1 MNSMSGATAS
11 SLWPRIITSIILIPS
26 ALAAVYAGGWV
37 LAVWAG
43 AAGFAMA
50 REWTR
55 IVHRDARLGWR
66 FALHGL
72 AIVSSQILLVAG
84 EPNLAIAS
92 ILFAAFI
99 GSLIAQRREERSVWL
114 IAGIIFVAAPCLAF
128 ASLRATVPFG
138 FETVVWLLCVV
149 WATDSAA
156 FLAGSAVGGP
166 KLAPLISP
174 NKTWAGAAAGL
185 VAGIFAGF
193 ILALL
198 AGQYVSLAFMAASA
212 ALAVLTQ
219 CGDLAESFLKRRF
232 GVKDASDLIPGHGGA
247 LDRLDGMI
255 FATSGLALFVICTGF
270 SPVIWAMR

>member
-1 MNSMSGATAS
+1 MSSMSGTTVS

-26 ALAAVYAGGWV
+26 AIAAVYAGGWV

-50 REWTR
+50 REWTG
-55 IVHRDARLGWR
+55 IVHKDAKLGWR
-66 FALHGL
+66 FALHGF
-72 AIVSSQILLVAG
+72 AIVSSQMLLVLG

-99 GSLIAQRREERSVWL
+99 GSLIAQRKEERSIWL
-114 IAGIIFVAAPCLAF
+114 IAGIIFVAVPCLAF
-128 ASLRATVPFG
+128 ANLRAMVPFG

-149 WATDSAA
+149 WATDSVA
-156 FLAGSAVGGP
+156 FVAGSAFGGP

-185 VAGIFAGF
+185 AAGVFAGIVLAQLVGQFA
-193 ILALL
+193 
-198 AGQYVSLAFMAASA
+198 SLAFIAASA

-219 CGDLAESFLKRRF
+219 GGDLAESFLKRRF
-232 GVKDASDLIPGHGGA
+232 GVKDTSDLIPGHGGA